1 MFSPEASVHASIA
14 ARNPRR
20 RQRTGSDDSVAQRNP
35 KKLKRTGLTQETF
48 VEPPQSKKQNGY
60 APHGDGHLLPNG
72 HALTGGH
79 QPDVSAETT
88 NLSIR
93 KKGPKVDRASR
104 GNKTDGS
111 IVLVS
116 RMTMVVTWWA
126 SLLTLVLQTKND
138 NYVVTQLPTTPERLC
153 DYKNTGMI

>member
-1 MFSPEASVHASIA
+1 MFSPEASIHASIA

-20 RQRTGSDDSVAQRNP
+20 RQRTGSDDSIAQRNP

-48 VEPPQSKKQNGY
+48 IAPPQPKKENGHL
-60 APHGDGHLLPNG
+60 PHGDGQVLTNG
-72 HALTGGH
+72 HAPTGGTN
-79 QPDVSAETT
+79 QPDVSAGIA

-111 IVLVS
+111 IVLVGGKL
-116 RMTMVVTWWA
+116 W
-126 SLLTLVLQTKND
+126 
-138 NYVVTQLPTTPERLC
+138 
-153 DYKNTGMI
+153 

>member
-20 RQRTGSDDSVAQRNP
+20 RQRTGSDDSIAQRNP
-35 KKLKRTGLTQETF
+35 KKLKRTGLTQDTF
-48 VEPPQSKKQNGY
+48 IAPPQPKKENGY
-60 APHGDGHLLPNG
+60 APHGDGHRLTNG
-72 HALTGGH
+72 HAPNGGH
-79 QPDVSAETT
+79 QADVSADIT

-111 IVLVS
+111 IVLVGGEL
-116 RMTMVVTWWA
+116 RW
-126 SLLTLVLQTKND
+126 
-138 NYVVTQLPTTPERLC
+138 
-153 DYKNTGMI
+153 